1 MTMRY
6 QATFLSEMDRERV
19 HEQSLR
25 ILDEIGVR
33 FHGERALPLL
43 EDAGARVDRETGI
56 ARIPRSLVEV
66 ALASAPR
73 SVVLGARD
81 PRHDYPLPSPITRY
95 GLDGT
100 AAFARDFETGERRY
114 GTRLDVELG
123 CRVFGAADMG
133 VLAWPPVAAS
143 DMPSASRPL
152 HEFATMLRACAKH
165 GQHELHTREQ
175 APFLA
180 EILRV
185 VFGGEAV
192 LRDRHP
198 ASVVY
203 CPVAPLTHDGPML
216 DAYLDLGD
224 LDVPVMLMPMPIAGS
239 TGPAGLFANVS
250 LANAEALS
258 SIVVF
263 QLAHP
268 GRPTIYSSCVASM
281 DFRTGG
287 FLGGTPEAGIQSAV
301 LTTMGRSYG
310 LPTTSSGCAS
320 DAHDIGAEAII
331 DKLMTMLP
339 PLSAGSSIIVGFG
352 EIDGDQTLVLEQIL
366 VDNELAHLCE
376 RLYDGMASGPE
387 AGLFDEIA
395 SAGPSGDFLVSETTR
410 RAARSGEFYLPELLG
425 RLSREA
431 WLGSGSPSMYDRARE
446 RVREI
451 IDAPPADPLPDAT
464 AMELDRVLEEADREL
479 GARSAEATAR
489 SPAVAMS

>member
-1 MTMRY
+1 
-6 QATFLSEMDRERV
+6 
-19 HEQSLR
+19 
-25 ILDEIGVR
+25 
-33 FHGERALPLL
+33 
-43 EDAGARVDRETGI
+43 
-56 ARIPRSLVEV
+56 
-66 ALASAPR
+66 
-73 SVVLGARD
+73 
-81 PRHDYPLPSPITRY
+81 
-95 GLDGT
+95 
-100 AAFARDFETGERRY
+100 
-114 GTRLDVELG
+114 
-123 CRVFGAADMG
+123 
-133 VLAWPPVAAS
+133 
-143 DMPSASRPL
+143 
-152 HEFATMLRACAKH
+152 
-165 GQHELHTREQ
+165 
-175 APFLA
+175 
-180 EILRV
+180 
-185 VFGGEAV
+185 
-192 LRDRHP
+192 
-198 ASVVY
+198 
-203 CPVAPLTHDGPML
+203 
-216 DAYLDLGD
+216 
-224 LDVPVMLMPMPIAGS
+224 MLMPMPIAGS

>member
-1 MTMRY
+1 MMMRY
-6 QATFLSEMDRERV
+6 EATFLSEADRDRI

-25 ILDEIGVR
+25 ILAEVGVR

-43 EDAGARVDRETGI
+43 EGAGATVDRATGI
-56 ARIPRSLVEV
+56 ARIPRSLVES
-66 ALASAPR
+66 ALATAPAAF
-73 SVVLGARD
+73 VLGARD
-81 PRHDYPLPSPITRY
+81 PRYDYPLPSPSTRY

-114 GTRLDVELG
+114 GTRLDIERG

-133 VLAWPPVAAS
+133 VMAWPPVAAS
-143 DMPSASRPL
+143 DMPSGSRPL

-180 EILRV
+180 EVLRV
-185 VFGGEAV
+185 IFGGEATV
-192 LRDRHP
+192 RERHP
-198 ASVVY
+198 ASLIY

-216 DAYLDLGD
+216 DAYLDLGE
-224 LDVPVMLMPMPIAGS
+224 LDVPVMLMPMPIAGT
-239 TGPAGLFANVS
+239 TGPASLLANVS

-287 FLGGTPEAGIQSAV
+287 FLGGTPEAGIQSGV

-310 LPTTSSGCAS
+310 LPTTATGCAS
-320 DAHDIGAEAII
+320 DAHDVGAEAIV

-339 PLSAGSSIIVGFG
+339 PLSAGASITVGFG

-366 VDNELAHLCE
+366 VDDELARLCQ
-376 RLYDGMASGPE
+376 RLFDGMATGPE

-395 SAGPSGDFLVSETTR
+395 EVGPGGDFLFSETTR
-410 RAARSGEFYLPELLG
+410 RAARSGEFYLPALLG
-425 RLSREA
+425 RGPREA
-431 WLGSGSPSMYDRARE
+431 WLSAGSPSMYDRARD
-446 RVREI
+446 RVRQI
-451 IDAPPADPLPDAT
+451 LDAEPADPLPDGIAS
-464 AMELDRVLEEADREL
+464 ELDRVLAEADRAL
-479 GARSAEATAR
+479 GPPAGAETAR
-489 SPAVAMS
+489 SPAASMT